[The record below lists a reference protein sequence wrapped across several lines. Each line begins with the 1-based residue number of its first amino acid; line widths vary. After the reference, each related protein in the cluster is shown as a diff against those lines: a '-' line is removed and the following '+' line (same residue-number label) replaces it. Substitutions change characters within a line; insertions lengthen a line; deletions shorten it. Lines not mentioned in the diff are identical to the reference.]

1 MTASSDLQVAR
12 SKCLSKPHAA
22 YDEIN
27 VPLPLGTACI
37 LQIMDEPHPTVK
49 LSFRMMQLCFLKARG
64 STPEFHLGVATVT

>member
-1 MTASSDLQVAR
+1 MTALSDLQVAR
-12 SKCLSKPHAA
+12 SKCLSKMPAA